1 MRELSGDGE
10 LERKKKF
17 RGRKKKEE
25 EAGQRE
31 RIGNSLFNVRRERS

>member
-1 MRELSGDGE
+1 MRETRELSGE
-10 LERKKKF
+10 LERKKNF

-31 RIGNSLFNVRRERS
+31 REDRK

>member
-25 EAGQRE
+25 AAGQRE
-31 RIGNSLFNVRRERS
+31 REDRK